1 MSNPS
6 QTSHAEDV
14 FASFFTQAEE
24 SPRYW
29 AELAKLEFTEK
40 VITRMKELGL
50 SRSALAA
57 KLEVQPGLVTRLL
70 SGQNNF
76 ELATMTKIA
85 RALDCD
91 FRCHLQP
98 KGTETLWINVL
109 KEEPERATAFNGW
122 SSDSYRRII
131 HHDFSRS
138 LPHENLPA
146 AA

>member
-6 QTSHAEDV
+6 QTSHADDA
-14 FASFFTQAEE
+14 FAGFFTQAEE

-40 VITRMKELGL
+40 VIARMKELGL

-57 KLEVQPGLVTRLL
+57 KLDVQPGLVTRLL

-109 KEEPERATAFNGW
+109 KEEPERAPASHGW
-122 SSDSYRRII
+122 SSESYRRII

-138 LPHENLPA
+138 LPHETLPA

>member
-14 FASFFTQAEE
+14 FAGFFTQAEE

>member
-6 QTSHAEDV
+6 QTSHAEDA
-14 FASFFTQAEE
+14 FAGFFTQAEE

-40 VITRMKELGL
+40 VIARMKELGL
-50 SRSALAA
+50 SRSALAV
-57 KLEVQPGLVTRLL
+57 KLDVQPGLVTRLL

-109 KEEPERATAFNGW
+109 KEEPERAPASNGW
-122 SSDSYRRII
+122 SSDSYRPII
-131 HHDFSRS
+131 HHDFSRP
-138 LPHENLPA
+138 LTHENLPTA
-146 AA
+146 A